1 MGVRLTVGCP
11 CSEVES
17 LHASLPRDTRE
28 GSSRGMPVLFPS
40 PNRKQIAHAPSLE
53 GPLQG
58 FPDDR
63 LPRATG
69 SLEPTTSPLLPGTKS
84 LASAAQ
90 FLHL

>member
-1 MGVRLTVGCP
+1 
-11 CSEVES
+11 
-17 LHASLPRDTRE
+17 
-28 GSSRGMPVLFPS
+28 MPVPFPS
-40 PNRKQIAHAPSLE
+40 PNRKQTAHAPSLE
-53 GPLQG
+53 GPLQA

-69 SLEPTTSPLLPGTKS
+69 SLEPTTSPLLPGTKC